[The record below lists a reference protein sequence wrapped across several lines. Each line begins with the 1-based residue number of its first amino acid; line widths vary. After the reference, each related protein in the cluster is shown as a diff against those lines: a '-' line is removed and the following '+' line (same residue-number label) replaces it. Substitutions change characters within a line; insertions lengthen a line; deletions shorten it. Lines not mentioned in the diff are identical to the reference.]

1 MRSMRT
7 GINPGPRGLALALVT
22 SALVSAACSSADLTE
37 PRNANLH
44 PGSLSADV
52 TPSISKVQ
60 LFPDSGFD
68 KKAWT
73 VTIGQPAYFH
83 ATAYDAQGKAI
94 PASSVKPIF
103 KSF

>member
-7 GINPGPRGLALALVT
+7 GIIPGTRGLALALVT
-22 SALVSAACSSADLTE
+22 SALAAAACSSSDLTE
-37 PRNANLH
+37 PRNPNLQ
-44 PGSLSADV
+44 PASLSADV

-73 VTIGQPAYFH
+73 VSIGQPAYFH
-83 ATAYDAQGKAI
+83 AVAYDAQGKALS
-94 PASSVKPIF
+94 ASSVKPI
-103 KSF
+103 